1 MLAPYPRDEK
11 NIREQI
17 AEYYGMI
24 THLDHEIG
32 KIIDA
37 VRRKG
42 ELDNTV
48 FILAGDNGLAV
59 GCHGLMGKQNHY
71 DHSIRVPL
79 IFAGANI
86 PKNRIVDKY
95 VYLLDI
101 YPTLCEML
109 GIEIPESVEGKSF
122 CRMFTEDDYE
132 TRKDLY
138 FVYNNLLRSVK
149 DKRYKLIEYRNY
161 IRKTELFDLVRDP
174 DEMHN
179 LADDG
184 RYADVRERLTELL
197 LSYRQSWGDE
207 RHPFG
212 RSYWENF

>member
-1 MLAPYPRDEK
+1 
-11 NIREQI
+11 
-17 AEYYGMI
+17 
-24 THLDHEIG
+24 
-32 KIIDA
+32 
-37 VRRKG
+37 
-42 ELDNTV
+42 
-48 FILAGDNGLAV
+48 
-59 GCHGLMGKQNHY
+59 
-71 DHSIRVPL
+71 
-79 IFAGANI
+79 
-86 PKNRIVDKY
+86 
-95 VYLLDI
+95 
-101 YPTLCEML
+101 
-109 GIEIPESVEGKSF
+109 
-122 CRMFTEDDYE
+122 MFTEDDYE

-161 IRKTELFDLVRDP
+161 IRKTELFDLVSDP
-174 DEMHN
+174 DEIHN